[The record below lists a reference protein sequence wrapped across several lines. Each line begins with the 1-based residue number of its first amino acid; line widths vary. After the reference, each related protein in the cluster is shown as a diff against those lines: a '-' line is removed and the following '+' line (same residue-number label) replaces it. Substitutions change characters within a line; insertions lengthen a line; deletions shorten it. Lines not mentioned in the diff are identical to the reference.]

1 MNQSQNASF
10 QAGQAKGQTQ
20 EKTNQMMDK
29 ASDAM
34 QSAKESCQEAGQQMK
49 EKAQGAADAVK
60 DTEEIGT
67 WVNVNDEAISVVNV
81 NIKVRRKVNS
91 VFGRKAVKEERVS
104 HDGFVWFRV
113 CERSNRRGSSRGS
126 VGLSVAIVQK
136 MKWVQEEGW
145 WIDGREKEVS
155 VERVE
160 EIRSEGWK
168 KFGCCVLVESFVL
181 RRMDGTLVLRSDFRH
196 THRVQCKWE

>member
-1 MNQSQNASF
+1 MVTISLGQDSECCHSSDIQETIVTKVWFLPLLDQPLSSNRYYVVRAKGKYK
-10 QAGQAKGQTQ
+10 GQACKSSR
-20 EKTNQMMDK
+20 EMDI
-29 ASDAM
+29 
-34 QSAKESCQEAGQQMK
+34 G
-49 EKAQGAADAVK
+49 
-60 DTEEIGT
+60 EEIGT

-196 THRVQCKWE
+196 T